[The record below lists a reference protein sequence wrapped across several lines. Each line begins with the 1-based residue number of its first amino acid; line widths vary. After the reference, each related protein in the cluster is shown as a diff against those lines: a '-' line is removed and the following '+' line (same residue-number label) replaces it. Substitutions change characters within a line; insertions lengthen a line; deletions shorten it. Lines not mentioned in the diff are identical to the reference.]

1 MTAQVLF
8 FNDFSKKTQHLNAVE
23 YIKVINIVGIHTY
36 IYIYI
41 YICTYSYIY
50 GYNIYGHIIYTYI
63 YVYTYIHT
71 YINVEIFYCVM
82 M

>member
-8 FNDFSKKTQHLNAVE
+8 FNDFSKKDQHLNAVE

-41 YICTYSYIY
+41 YIYIY
-50 GYNIYGHIIYTYI
+50 GYNIYGHIIYT
-63 YVYTYIHT
+63 
-71 YINVEIFYCVM
+71 
-82 M
+82 

>member
-41 YICTYSYIY
+41 YMYVHIHIY
-50 GYNIYGHIIYTYI
+50 MDIIYMDILYIPTYM
-63 YVYTYIHT
+63 YTHIYIH
-71 YINVEIFYCVM
+71 I
-82 M
+82 

>member
-8 FNDFSKKTQHLNAVE
+8 FNDFSKKDQHLNAVE

-41 YICTYSYIY
+41 YIYMD
-50 GYNIYGHIIYTYI
+50 IIYMDILYI
-63 YVYTYIHT
+63 PRYMYTHIYIH
-71 YINVEIFYCVM
+71 I
-82 M
+82 

>member
-8 FNDFSKKTQHLNAVE
+8 FNDFSKKDQHLNAVE

-41 YICTYSYIY
+41 YIY
-50 GYNIYGHIIYTYI
+50 GYNIYGHIIYT
-63 YVYTYIHT
+63 
-71 YINVEIFYCVM
+71 
-82 M
+82 